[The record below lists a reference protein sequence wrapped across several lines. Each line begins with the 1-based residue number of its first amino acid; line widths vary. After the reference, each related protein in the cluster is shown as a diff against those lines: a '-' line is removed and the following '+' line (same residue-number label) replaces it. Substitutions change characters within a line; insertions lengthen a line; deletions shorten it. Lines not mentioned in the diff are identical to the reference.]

1 MASNT
6 VILSRHHLNFDDPK
20 EMMRQVSEI
29 LNANVIL
36 GFEAYIDCSEHLEI
50 IEWGDINYYCSHDCY
65 VLSKLIID
73 PALPKVI
80 ILHDDDY
87 FYKWLY
93 EKYGDKAGD
102 LPAFKEKWGNDPEEN
117 LKTIQFFAM
126 SDKFFELYTKDFAI
140 DICRAVIRL
149 TNDNTHDKY
158 GTLLDWVIGN
168 LYDPEELIPAFDEN
182 KAISQL
188 FGGSGVYY
196 INDSYSYLDLGQLQ
210 EINMTWEEVMIEM
223 TRKIE
228 PEDIINIRKCIYD
241 KEYLSQTKKRVSD
254 GSSENWRKFPVLYD
268 DFKEYKTE

>member
-6 VILSRHHLNFDDPK
+6 VVLSQHHLNFDSPK
-20 EMMRQVSEI
+20 ELMQKVSEI

-50 IEWGDINYYCSHDCY
+50 IQWGDINYYSSHDCY
-65 VLSKLIID
+65 VLDKLIKD
-73 PALPKVI
+73 PQLHNVI
-80 ILHDDDY
+80 ILYDDDY
-87 FYKWLY
+87 IYTWLI
-93 EKYGDKAGD
+93 EKYGEKAGD
-102 LPAFKEKWGNDPEEN
+102 LPDFKALWTNDPVEN
-117 LKTIQFFAM
+117 LDIIQSFANRE
-126 SDKFFELYTKDFAI
+126 SYFELYTKDFAI

-196 INDSYSYLDLGQLQ
+196 INDSSSYLDLGQLQ
-210 EINMTWEEVMIEM
+210 EINMTWEEVLFEM
-223 TRKIE
+223 TKKIK
-228 PEDIINIRKCIYD
+228 PEDIINMRKCIYD
-241 KEYLSQTKKRVSD
+241 ETYLSQVKNRV
-254 GSSENWRKFPVLYD
+254 GERYSENWRKFPVLYD